1 MVFSLNFVLRGDK
14 LCKESFNFE
23 TLWEAAMLFTDAQ
36 MRQYDEEGA
45 VTIDSP
51 FTTEE
56 LDRGRSG
63 MGFG

>member
-1 MVFSLNFVLRGDK
+1 
-14 LCKESFNFE
+14 
-23 TLWEAAMLFTDAQ
+23 MLFTDAQ

-56 LDRGRSG
+56 LPQ
-63 MGFG
+63 